1 MAKIKWEG
9 LDKLQKKLKENVT
22 MNDVKRVV
30 RQNGADLQQ
39 KIQEK
44 AEFTKGYQTGQ
55 TKRSVNLEIK
65 DGGFT
70 AESGPTTEYAPCLK
84 IGRNIWQHMF
94 ENRAKSVEILANI
107 AQSDLMSNVEHDI
120 IKRKRGILSCSK
132 RLIFQAE
139 KAMDLRI

>member
-9 LDKLQKKLKENVT
+9 LEELQKKLRENAS
-22 MNDVKRVV
+22 MNLVKKTVQ
-30 RQNGADLQQ
+30 QNGQELRS

-70 AESGPTTEYAPCLK
+70 AESGPTTEYAPCLN

-94 ENRAKSVEILANI
+94 ENRAKSVEILLQENT
-107 AQSDLMSNVEHDI
+107 
-120 IKRKRGILSCSK
+120 
-132 RLIFQAE
+132 
-139 KAMDLRI
+139 

>member
-9 LDKLQKKLKENVT
+9 LEELQKKLRENAS
-22 MNDVKRVV
+22 MNLVKKTVQ
-30 RQNGADLQQ
+30 QNGQELRS

-70 AESGPTTEYAPCLK
+70 AEAGPTTEYAPCLK

-94 ENRAKSVEILANI
+94 ENRAKSVEILVNI
-107 AQSDLMSNVEHDI
+107 A
-120 IKRKRGILSCSK
+120 
-132 RLIFQAE
+132 
-139 KAMDLRI
+139 

>member
-9 LDKLQKKLKENVT
+9 LDKLQKKLKDNAT

-30 RQNGADLQQ
+30 RKNGAELQERMM
-39 KIQEK
+39 KK
-44 AEFTKGYQTGQ
+44 AEFKEGYQTGQ
-55 TKRSVNLEIK
+55 TKRSVTLEIK

-70 AESGPTTEYAPCLK
+70 AEAGPTTEYAPCLN

-107 AQSDLMSNVEHDI
+107 V
-120 IKRKRGILSCSK
+120 
-132 RLIFQAE
+132 
-139 KAMDLRI
+139 